1 MTIHVK
7 AMVEEGGRVTVED
20 LPLQP
25 GQEVQLTIVAVEQRP
40 AGDNRYPLRGTP
52 YRFTD
57 PMEPAINPEDW
68 EMNR

>member
-7 AMVEEGGRVTVED
+7 ATVDSEGQLTVRD

-25 GQEVQLTIVAVEQRP
+25 GQEVQLTIITVDRKPTDQ
-40 AGDNRYPLRGTP
+40 DRYPLRGTP
-52 YRFTD
+52 YRFID
-57 PMEPAINPEDW
+57 PTEPATDPEDW